1 MAMDGCSCEQ
11 LWNMSPIAI
20 GAAWTESMKLGAVLN
35 DEARETYCKELET
48 KNAELW
54 KEVSVSHLQ
63 LHILR
68 EDLGKVRERG
78 RALKLQLDSVTEELQ
93 ETQAELSL
101 LRREREER
109 LEQERLA
116 IEIWGP
122 RTRPVPDAT
131 WDPPPVLLSQD
142 DQPITVR
149 RVAGDLGVHFSRKEL
164 QEVEVRVRDV
174 FLHAHG
180 HAPVLRAFHGPDGA
194 SERVGCFTE
203 RDREL
208 IASVVR
214 AHALCKSRVG

>member
-1 MAMDGCSCEQ
+1 MEGCSCEQ

-20 GAAWTESMKLGAVLN
+20 GAAWTESMKLGAVLK
-35 DEARETYCKELET
+35 DEAREAYCKELET
-48 KNAELW
+48 KNMELW

-68 EDLGKVRERG
+68 EDLGTVRERD
-78 RALKLQLDSVTEELQ
+78 RALKLQLDSVTEELE

-101 LRREREER
+101 FRRERAER
-109 LEQERLA
+109 LEQEWLA
-116 IEIWGP
+116 VEIWGP

-131 WDPPPVLLSQD
+131 WDPSPVLLSEED
-142 DQPITVR
+142 PPITVR
-149 RVAGDLGVHFSRKEL
+149 RVAADLGMCFASGKEL

-174 FLHAHG
+174 FLHVHG
-180 HAPVLRAFHGPDGA
+180 RAPVLRVFNGPDGA

-214 AHALCKSRVG
+214 AHALCKSRAG